1 MTTLVNIIDNH
12 SNEPQITLLN
22 GKLIVRK
29 QHTRKERVMGKIA
42 DRYYT
47 VDPWSVSEEGFDKER
62 SEVSES
68 IFSLA
73 NEYMGIRGYFE
84 EGYSGERLLGSYFNG
99 IYENSPK
106 ENRVKYKGSF
116 RGVILWSMRSIG
128 YIPEFGVVRCY

>member
-1 MTTLVNIIDNH
+1 
-12 SNEPQITLLN
+12 
-22 GKLIVRK
+22 
-29 QHTRKERVMGKIA
+29 MGKIA

-99 IYENSPK
+99 IY
-106 ENRVKYKGSF
+106 
-116 RGVILWSMRSIG
+116 VILWSMRSIG